1 MLITIENQTNFEIP
15 INKLET
21 ISNLLSDREI
31 ELIICDNDT
40 MRDINKNHRGIDR
53 HTDVLSFPLD
63 GSFDELP
70 LGSIVISSDYAIS
83 RADKLSHTPQEEFI
97 LLYIHGLLHLLGYDH
112 EVDSGEMRAE
122 EERIIEAYGLPTS
135 LIVRTSNQ

>member
-15 INKLET
+15 ISKIED
-21 ISNLLSDREI
+21 ISNLLSTREI
-31 ELIICDNDT
+31 ELIICNNDT
-40 MRDINKNHRGIDR
+40 MREINRDHRSIDH

-83 RADKLSHTPQEEFI
+83 RADELNHTPQEEFI

-112 EVDSGEMRAE
+112 EIDSGEMRVE

>member
-1 MLITIENQTNFEIP
+1 M
-15 INKLET
+15 
-21 ISNLLSDREI
+21 LSDREI
-31 ELIICDNDT
+31 ELLICDNDT
-40 MRDINKNHRGIDR
+40 MRDINRDHRGIDR

-63 GSFDELP
+63 GGFDSMP

-83 RADKLSHTPQEEFI
+83 RSCEFSHTPQEEFV

-135 LIVRTSNQ
+135 LIVRTTNQ